1 MKLSRLSILAVATL
15 TCAAFAISC
24 ESNDPRNAIAPF
36 GVEGN
41 VDDGS
46 LNGGNGLN
54 GDGLNGNG
62 FGLNGGDA
70 GLRGGDG
77 FGNGGLT
84 GGDDFENGNGLTGG
98 PGAYGEDLSKAAYI
112 DGFDSN
118 GGPGAY
124 GEDLNQTPYI
134 DGFGA
139 RIEGVEFKPLYF
151 PYDQNTISSSEET
164 KVSAV
169 AQYLLGHPEAGVV
182 IEGYCDERGTE
193 EYNRALGERRALAA
207 SEMLID
213 IYGIE
218 AARIKMVSYGEERPA
233 VTGTGDSAWSR
244 NRRDEFVPVYLKNN

>member
-36 GVEGN
+36 WTDGD
-41 VDDGS
+41 VDGDG

-54 GDGLNGNG
+54 GDVD
-62 FGLNGGDA
+62 LNGGNA
-70 GLRGGDG
+70 GLRGGDD
-77 FGNGGLT
+77 FGDGGLSS
-84 GGDDFENGNGLTGG
+84 DDSFG
-98 PGAYGEDLSKAAYI
+98 
-112 DGFDSN
+112 N

-124 GEDLNQTPYI
+124 GEDLNKSPYI

-182 IEGYCDERGTE
+182 VEGYCDERGTE

-218 AARIKMVSYGEERPA
+218 SARIKTVSYGEERPA
-233 VTGTGDSAWSR
+233 VTGTGDAVWSK

>member
-36 GVEGN
+36 WVDGN

-77 FGNGGLT
+77 FGLNSG
-84 GGDDFENGNGLTGG
+84 
-98 PGAYGEDLSKAAYI
+98 

-218 AARIKMVSYGEERPA
+218 SARIKTVSYGEERPA
-233 VTGTGDSAWSR
+233 VTGTGDAVWSK

>member
-1 MKLSRLSILAVATL
+1 MQLSRLSLLAVAAL

-24 ESNDPRNAIAPF
+24 ESDDPRNAIAPF
-36 GVEGN
+36 WTDGD
-41 VDDGS
+41 VDGG
-46 LNGGNGLN
+46 LNGGGGF
-54 GDGLNGNG
+54 GDGS
-62 FGLNGGDA
+62 GLTGGDA

-77 FGNGGLT
+77 FGFEGG
-84 GGDDFENGNGLTGG
+84 
-98 PGAYGEDLSKAAYI
+98 

-118 GGPGAY
+118 SGPGAW
-124 GEDLNQTPYI
+124 GEDLNKTPYI

-139 RIEGVEFKPLYF
+139 RIDGVEFDPLYF
-151 PYDQNTISSSEET
+151 PYDQNTISSSEEA

-207 SEMLID
+207 NEMLVD

-218 AARIKMVSYGEERPA
+218 SARIKTVSYGEERPA
-233 VTGTGDSAWSR
+233 VTGTGDAVWSK
-244 NRRDEFVPVYLKNN
+244 NRRDEFVPVYLKSN

>member
-36 GVEGN
+36 WTDGD
-41 VDDGS
+41 VDGSGLNGDGS
-46 LNGGNGLN
+46 LNGDGF
-54 GDGLNGNG
+54 GDG
-62 FGLNGGDA
+62 GLNGGDA

-77 FGNGGLT
+77 FGNGGLN
-84 GGDDFENGNGLTGG
+84 GG
-98 PGAYGEDLSKAAYI
+98 

-124 GEDLNQTPYI
+124 GEDLNKSPYI

-139 RIEGVEFKPLYF
+139 KIEGVEFQPLYF
-151 PYDQNTISSSEET
+151 PYDANTISSSEEN
-164 KVSAV
+164 KVAAV
-169 AQYLLGHPEAGVV
+169 AQYLLGHSEAGVV

-218 AARIKMVSYGEERPA
+218 SARIKTVSYGEERPA
-233 VTGTGDSAWSR
+233 VTGTGDAVWSK